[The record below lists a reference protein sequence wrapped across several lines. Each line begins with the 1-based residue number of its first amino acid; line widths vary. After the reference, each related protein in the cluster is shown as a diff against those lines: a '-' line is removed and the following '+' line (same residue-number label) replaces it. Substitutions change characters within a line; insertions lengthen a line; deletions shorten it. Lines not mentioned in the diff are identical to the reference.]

1 MNEYYQEQADY
12 DARVTADS
20 INRER
25 FAGEVLDPKHEAFC
39 DEERNQETPLGEQ
52 IDSGMEEADAMMDPP
67 EDNMTDAEA
76 DADTLSSAG
85 MGTDEDYG
93 LYSDQYE
100 D

>member
-1 MNEYYQEQADY
+1 MNEFQQEQAEY

-25 FAGEVLDPKHEAFC
+25 FAGEVINDPPEY
-39 DEERNQETPLGEQ
+39 DQVETPLGEQ
-52 IDSGMEEADAMMDPP
+52 IDGGTEEADAMMEPP
-67 EDNMTDAEA
+67 EMTDAEA

-93 LYSDQYE
+93 LYSEPYE